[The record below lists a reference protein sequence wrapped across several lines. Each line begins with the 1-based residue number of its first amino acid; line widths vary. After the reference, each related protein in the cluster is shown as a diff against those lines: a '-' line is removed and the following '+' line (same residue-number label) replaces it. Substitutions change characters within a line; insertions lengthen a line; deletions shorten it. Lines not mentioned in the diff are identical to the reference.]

1 MRGVVFCGEREVAL
15 MSFDD
20 PTPGPG
26 EVVLEM
32 KASGMCGSDLIP
44 YRRPKSGGLGLGF
57 GSSAEPVIGGHEPC
71 GVVAAVGDGV
81 SHAEARVGD
90 RVMVHH
96 YWGCSVCE
104 HCRAGWSQLC
114 ARQTPAVY
122 GMTANGGHAP
132 YLKVPA
138 RTLVALPDALS
149 FETGAAISCGTGT
162 AYAALRRIN
171 LAGNHTIAIFGQG
184 PVGLAATQLA
194 AAMGARV
201 IALDIAPER
210 LARASAFGAMATI
223 NPRETDPVDAIR
235 QLTHGA
241 GADRALDASAAPEGR
256 IAAIRCVRTW
266 GTACF
271 VGEGGNVTIEVSP
284 DMLRRQV
291 NVVASWTFS
300 TVGQAECARF
310 VADREI
316 AVGDLFTRRWTLDR
330 AGAAYQWFDRQ
341 TDGKGVFLM

>member
-1 MRGVVFCGEREVAL
+1 VRGVVFDGEREVAL

-26 EVVLEM
+26 ELVLEM

-57 GSSAEPVIGGHEPC
+57 GSSAGPVIAGHEPC
-71 GVVAAVGDGV
+71 GVVAVTGSGV
-81 SHAEARVGD
+81 SAVEAPLGG

-122 GMTANGGHAP
+122 GMTAHGGHAP

-138 RTLVALPDALS
+138 RTLVALPESLS

-171 LAGNHTIAIFGQG
+171 LAGNHTIAVFGQG

-201 IALDIAPER
+201 IALDIKPER
-210 LARASAFGAMATI
+210 LARASAFGAAATI
-223 NPRETDPVDAIR
+223 NPRETDAVEAIR
-235 QLTHGA
+235 QLTHGT
-241 GADRALDASAAPEGR
+241 GADLALDASAAAEGR

-291 NVVASWTFS
+291 SVVASWTFS

-310 VADREI
+310 VAERAI
-316 AVGDLFTRRWTLDR
+316 AVDHLFTHRWTLDR
-330 AGAAYQWFDRQ
+330 AEEAYRWFDRQ
-341 TDGKGVFLM
+341 SDGKGVFLI